1 MMYNAKRLK
10 YNWSEIYMGK
20 KKLILA
26 GIVSAGVLGT
36 AAVANLLKQVKKL
49 LKLQKRHKVMQVP
62 KKQIQLLKKN

>member
-10 YNWSEIYMGK
+10 YNRSEIYMGK

-36 AAVANLLKQVKKL
+36 AALTNLHSIFAEASEETTQTAETTK
-49 LKLQKRHKVMQVP
+49 
-62 KKQIQLLKKN
+62 